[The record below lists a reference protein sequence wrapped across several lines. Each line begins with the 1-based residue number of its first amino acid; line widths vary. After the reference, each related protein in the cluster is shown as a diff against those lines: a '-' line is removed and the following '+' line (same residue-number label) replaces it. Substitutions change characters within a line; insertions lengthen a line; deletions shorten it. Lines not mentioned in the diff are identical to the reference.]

1 MSNYKNRLKDYI
13 RTDVVYQ
20 DFMEHPTK
28 KFNDFD
34 MFCVEHCEDI
44 KKLLEENDKLEKELK
59 ELRGKND

>member
-1 MSNYKNRLKDYI
+1 MESYKNRLKEYI

-20 DFMEHPTK
+20 DFMENPNK

-44 KKLLEENDKLEKELK
+44 KKLLEENDKLEKELEK
-59 ELRGKND
+59 YKGVK

>member
-1 MSNYKNRLKDYI
+1 MESYKNRLKEYI

-59 ELRGKND
+59 EIRGKNE